1 MNLRTLVCPFEPE
14 LINGLREGVRERE
27 IAVRVDSASLVREA
41 GDAVRNSGNRL
52 LCVILDSA
60 QPVDTVP
67 FEEGWKEIP
76 ILLRAPAAGEFR
88 SIVRKL
94 PLLRSLNLKIYLS
107 STNENIRDAR
117 ILSSLGV
124 SCTLRIEP
132 GAVDWDALSDL
143 MTYALC
149 GRIPHAPIDP
159 FDYISRNYDAKVHL
173 KWGAVYLDDPEKYFH
188 LDKEKNV
195 ALSEKEALAGQ
206 FIGRLE
212 DIERAEPEEIGR
224 RADAW
229 SLNFTGNSPC
239 ATCESFKL
247 CMGSLRPEDG
257 RTEGC
262 KAFFAEMMETLEE
275 LFVQKQKGGKDR
287 VWRL

>member
-1 MNLRTLVCPFEPE
+1 VSLRTLVCPYEPE
-14 LINGLREGVRERE
+14 LINGLHERE

-41 GDAVRNSGNRL
+41 GNAVRDTGNRL

-60 QPVDTVP
+60 QPVDAVP
-67 FEEGWKEIP
+67 FEDGWKGIP
-76 ILLRAPAAGEFR
+76 ILLVAPAAGEFR
-88 SIVRKL
+88 SIVHKL

-107 STNENIRDAR
+107 STNENIRGAR

-124 SCTLRIEP
+124 SCALRIEP
-132 GAVDWDALSDL
+132 GAVDWEALSDL

-149 GRIPHAPIDP
+149 GRAPHAPIDP

-195 ALSEKEALAGQ
+195 ALSAEEALARQ
-206 FIGRLE
+206 FIGRLD
-212 DIERAEPEEIGR
+212 DIERAEPEEIAR

-229 SLNFTGNSPC
+229 SRNFTGISPC
-239 ATCESFKL
+239 ATCEGFKL

-262 KAFFAEMMETLEE
+262 KVFFSETMETLEE
-275 LFVQKQKGGKDR
+275 LFVQKQRGGKDR
-287 VWRL
+287 EWRL